1 MTDLPS
7 PYKRFVKNHPSLVK
21 LYEDLGAACHEA
33 GPLPEKTRR
42 LIKLGIAIGD
52 NSEGAVKSHARQA
65 LELGA
70 SPEEIRHAVV
80 LSMTTI
86 GFPGM
91 IAACEWVEEVLKAK
105 PD

>member
-1 MTDLPS
+1 MTFLPS
-7 PYKRFVKNHPSLVK
+7 PYKRFVKNHPSLAK
-21 LYEDLGAACHEA
+21 LYEDLGTACHEA

-42 LIKLGIAIGD
+42 LIKLGIAIGE
-52 NSEGAVKSHARQA
+52 NSEGAIKSHARQA
-65 LELGA
+65 LELGVPA
-70 SPEEIRHAVV
+70 EEIRHAVV

-91 IAACEWVEEVLKAK
+91 IAASEWVEEVLEAS

>member
-1 MTDLPS
+1 MTYLPS
-7 PYKRFVKNHPSLVK
+7 PYKRFVKNHPDLARR
-21 LYEDLGAACHEA
+21 YEDLAVAVHET

-42 LIKLGIAIGD
+42 LIKLGIAVGES
-52 NSEGAVKSHARQA
+52 SEGAVKSHARQA
-65 LELGA
+65 LELGISA
-70 SPEEIRHAVV
+70 EEIRHAVV

-91 IAACEWVEEVLKAK
+91 IAACEWVEEVLETK